1 MSGSAESPPPPTA
14 PLDVFDRICVCFCFD
29 VFDFRAQMRFF
40 IIPPPFLHPLSHQ
53 RNQEV
58 FSTRRPHTRPHRCC
72 GAWLQPTPVCQ
83 CAHCPLSRRSRARLL
98 GFQTGATFPS
108 PPDPGARRDAVHTCV
123 HAGLRRGGRRTRRR
137 TTAHPPGRR
146 SRARSLRFRTGAPAP
161 TRLTMS
167 VPQPSAR
174 VHSV

>member
-1 MSGSAESPPPPTA
+1 MITYVDVLIFARKCVFLIIHPPPLFSTHIHTG
-14 PLDVFDRICVCFCFD
+14 F
-29 VFDFRAQMRFF
+29 
-40 IIPPPFLHPLSHQ
+40 
-53 RNQEV
+53 RNQEGERHAD
-58 FSTRRPHTRPHRCC
+58 STTRPHRCC
-72 GAWLQPTPVCQ
+72 GAELQPTPVCQ
-83 CAHCPLSRRSRARLL
+83 CARYPLSRRSRALSLR
-98 GFQTGATFPS
+98 FQTGATLPS
-108 PPDPGARRDAVHTCV
+108 PPDTGARRDTVHTCV
-123 HAGLRRGGRRTRRR
+123 HAGLRRGGRLTRRR